1 MRYLFS
7 KYCFVKRILQNV
19 VIPLLAFFT
28 KSKRLCL
35 INVLVP
41 RYHSD
46 SCMKAKSC
54 LPKGEHNDV
63 NKGNLRYLIDFNF
76 RRNVCNFICLD
87 GVSNFCKHL
96 FLRKESNLTFLD
108 NTQILTNLVILC
120 LMYFFTYCPGYW
132 HFFACPGCKLD
143 LLSQYILLIL
153 PIIPNSLI
161 TWKIS
166 ILKIFSRDLKII

>member
-1 MRYLFS
+1 MFHFKPSTDCGICFRNIVLLKGYCKMLWYLF
-7 KYCFVKRILQNV
+7 
-19 VIPLLAFFT
+19 LAFFT

-41 RYHSD
+41 RYQSD

-54 LPKGEHNDV
+54 LPKGDHNDV
-63 NKGNLRYLIDFNF
+63 NEGNLPYLIDFNF
-76 RRNVCNFICLD
+76 RRNVCNFIYLD

-108 NTQILTNLVILC
+108 HTQILTNLVILC

-132 HFFACPGCKLD
+132 HFCLSWMQVGSTQSVYFGNFANHTKFTNYLE
-143 LLSQYILLIL
+143 
-153 PIIPNSLI
+153 N
-161 TWKIS
+161 
-166 ILKIFSRDLKII
+166 